1 MIKLL
6 IGGSPCTNWS
16 IAQRKNRETTASGIG
31 WELFLN
37 YVIAKEKFKPDFFL
51 YENNKS
57 AAPAIKEQI
66 SIELGVPLMHID
78 SALVSAQTRKRFY
91 AFNWTVPQPEDRGI
105 LLRDILEDGI
115 PDRDKAHC
123 LKHQVGNVRDYFQK
137 NHTQVA
143 FVPVGVGFRNRRDED
158 GTLSRRF
165 ETHGQPKANA
175 LTTVQTDSMVA
186 EPLNVTEDGKAQC
199 LRATYYKD
207 GIRNLVGNTVD
218 RRTCVA
224 EPIRVGGMPRPS
236 GEVSQ
241 SQGLRIYS
249 ADGKAVSLKA
259 NAGGAGG
266 KTGLYAIPDGSGP
279 IRVANIGKGRQG
291 ERIYDASG
299 KSCAVKQQGGGPG
312 GHAQGLYAT
321 PCEELEGEMLV
332 KIEPPIYWVEGGKS
346 KSRAGGIPS
355 NCRTAPTSSGNSPS
369 PNAAASRPCRTITAE
384 RCPTAGPTP
393 PSEQA
398 GQRRSSS
405 TSCRAHLKMCRE
417 TRKSSSSPC
426 MTVSPPAA
434 TASTR
439 WASPMSDTMHTR

>member
-105 LLRDILEDGI
+105 LLRDILE
-115 PDRDKAHC
+115 
-123 LKHQVGNVRDYFQK
+123 
-137 NHTQVA
+137 TQA
-143 FVPVGVGFRNRRDED
+143 PPPAVGVGFRNRRDED

-175 LTTVQTDSMVA
+175 LTTVQTDSM
-186 EPLNVTEDGKAQC
+186 
-199 LRATYYKD
+199 
-207 GIRNLVGNTVD
+207 
-218 RRTCVA
+218 VA

-266 KTGLYAIPDGSGP
+266 KTGLYAISEASGP

-291 ERIYDASG
+291 ERIYDAGG

-321 PCEELEGEMLV
+321 PCDGSQGEILV
-332 KIEPPIYWVEGGKS
+332 KIEPPIYWVEGGGKS
-346 KSRAGGIPS
+346 KSRAGSTPS

-369 PNAAASRPCRTITAE
+369 PNAAASRPCQTITAE
-384 RCPTAGPTP
+384 RCPTAEPTP

-405 TSCRAHLKMCRE
+405 TSCRAHSRMCRE
-417 TRKSSSSPC
+417 MRKSSSSPC
-426 MTVSPPAA
+426 MTASPPAA